1 MKNLICILILVFATT
16 FSTHAQKK
24 KRHKGS
30 KMTPAQ
36 QVTLKVKKMTLALDL
51 NATQQ
56 KELSALISKQV
67 EAKKAT
73 FKARKAMKE
82 ANRKPSSDE
91 VFTMQNKR
99 LDAQIMIKNKM
110 KQILTAAQFQKFEK
124 MVKTK
129 KRMARK
135 KMKHQKGKRG
145 KKRGSRK

>member
-16 FSTHAQKK
+16 FTAQTQM
-24 KRHKGS
+24 KRSARNS
-30 KMTPAQ
+30 KMTTEQ
-36 QVTLKVKKMTLALDL
+36 QAILKVKKMTLALDL

-56 KELSALISKQV
+56 KELSALISQQV

-82 ANRKPSSDE
+82 ANKKPTSDE

-99 LDAQIMIKNKM
+99 LDAQIVMKNKM
-110 KQILTAAQFQKFEK
+110 RKILTPAQYKKFKK
-124 MVKTK
+124 MAKGK
-129 KRMARK
+129 KRMAGK
-135 KMKHQKGKRG
+135 QMKHQKGKRE

>member
-16 FSTHAQKK
+16 FTAQTQM
-24 KRHKGS
+24 KRSARNS
-30 KMTPAQ
+30 KMTTEQ
-36 QVTLKVKKMTLALDL
+36 QAILKVKKMTLALDL

-56 KELSALISKQV
+56 KELSALISQQV

-124 MVKTK
+124 IVKTK
-129 KRMARK
+129 KRMAVK
-135 KMKHQKGKRG
+135 KMKHQKGKRE

>member
-16 FSTHAQKK
+16 FTAQTQM
-24 KRHKGS
+24 KRSARNS
-30 KMTPAQ
+30 KMTTEQ
-36 QVTLKVKKMTLALDL
+36 QAILKVKKMTLALDL

-56 KELSALISKQV
+56 KELSALISQQV

-129 KRMARK
+129 KRMAAK
-135 KMKHQKGKRG
+135 QMKHLKGKRE